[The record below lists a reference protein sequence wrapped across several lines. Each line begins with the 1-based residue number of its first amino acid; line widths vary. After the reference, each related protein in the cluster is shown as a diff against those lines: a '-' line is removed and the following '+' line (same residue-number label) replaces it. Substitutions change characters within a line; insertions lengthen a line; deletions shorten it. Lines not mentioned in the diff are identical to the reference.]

1 MGKIKVTFFRLSK
14 GNPFK
19 CGRCRNRATYVR
31 EVCNGGS
38 YLEPV
43 CNVHRTFYVNML
55 KSIEGEMDAVQV
67 RRA

>member
-1 MGKIKVTFFRLSK
+1 MGRVKVVFYRLSK

-31 EVCNGGS
+31 EVSNGGS

-43 CNVHRTFYVNML
+43 CHVHRTYYLNML
-55 KSIEGEMDAVQV
+55 KSIEEENLAVQV